1 MVNIYTG
8 FSSEHSKTELIKR
21 GNISFIN
28 FFHVLFN
35 FMFKTGLL
43 RRRGYAFFSW
53 CRSREQ

>member
-28 FFHVLFN
+28 FFHAYFTVLPFPVWSS
-35 FMFKTGLL
+35 FGQ
-43 RRRGYAFFSW
+43 
-53 CRSREQ
+53 CV